1 MKLIPFLDFHGQAH
15 EAMAFYARALD
26 GRVVSEMKYRD
37 MPPMDDAPAG
47 EGCGGMS
54 PDPDHVAHGQLEAG
68 GATLMATDSPGPDD
82 GPGQVAGTTINVDV
96 DSIGEAERVFAA
108 LVEGGRVVMPLAETF
123 WAHRWGF
130 LVDRYGK
137 PWMVNCMKQ
146 P

>member
-1 MKLIPFLDFHGQAH
+1 MKLIPFLDFRGQAH
-15 EAMAFYARALD
+15 EALEFYAQALG

-47 EGCGGMS
+47 EGCGGS
-54 PDPDHVAHGQLEAG
+54 TSAEHVAHGQLESG
-68 GATLMATDSPGPDD
+68 GATLMAADGPDAGT
-82 GPGQVAGTTINVDV
+82 GPGQGAMTTINVEV
-96 DSIGEAERVFAA
+96 DSVDEAERVFNA
-108 LVEGGRVVMPLAETF
+108 LAEGGHVAMPLAETF

-137 PWMVNCMKQ
+137 PWMVNCMKR